1 MKHRVLSFP
10 KIIKFN
16 NVMCLN
22 LIVELDVLC
31 LALCAS
37 LVKTTIIYSTLLY
50 FKFFFLIYFK
60 NYKKWVYG
68 INSKEHPSNM
78 KFNIRVK
85 AYAVLVLACECIP
98 LSHPISPIYVCV
110 CVSQKKK
117 KKKTYVL
124 KTLKTC
130 NLTMRFW
137 IY

>member
-16 NVMCLN
+16 NVMRLN

-31 LALCAS
+31 LTLCAS
-37 LVKTTIIYSTLLY
+37 LVKTTIIYSTLLS
-50 FKFFFLIYFK
+50 FFFLIYFK

-85 AYAVLVLACECIP
+85 AHAVLVLACECIL
-98 LSHPISPIYVCV
+98 LSHPLSPICVCV
-110 CVSQKKK
+110 CFSKK